1 MTGTPS
7 DGGWQD
13 GRADIRNALDGETG
27 LRNDMDT
34 KQVSL
39 FATVFFTRE
48 NMEVGRYTFIWYMR
62 GVLS

>member
-1 MTGTPS
+1 MATMTMLVTDGGLTGAPS

-13 GRADIRNALDGETG
+13 GRGDIRNALDGETG

-39 FATVFFTRE
+39 FATVFFSRE
-48 NMEVGRYTFIWYMR
+48 GMR
-62 GVLS
+62 GR